1 MSPVTYLVDT
11 SAAVRIMTDKLVR
24 TRWSDHLV
32 EGVVALCDIT
42 ELEILFSARSLG
54 DRLEKQETLAELF
67 NWTPIHDSVFRR
79 AQKVQRL
86 LTDRG
91 EHRSAGPVDLLV
103 AATAEL
109 SGLTVLHYDSDFET
123 VARVTGQATA
133 WVAPP
138 GSL

>member
-11 SAAVRIMTDKLVR
+11 SAAARLMTNKQAR
-24 TRWSDHLV
+24 AEWSDHLA

-42 ELEILFSARSLG
+42 ELELLFSARSLG
-54 DRLEKQETLAELF
+54 DRLEKEELLGELF
-67 NWTPIHDSVFRR
+67 NWVPIQDEVFRR
-79 AQKVQRL
+79 AKRVQRL

-103 AATAEL
+103 AAAAEL
-109 SGLTVLHYDSDFET
+109 NGLTVLHYDADFET
-123 VARVTGQATA
+123 VARATGQPTM

>member
-1 MSPVTYLVDT
+1 MSPVTHLVDT
-11 SAAVRIMTDKLVR
+11 SAAARLMTNKQAR
-24 TRWSDHLV
+24 TGWSDHLA

-54 DRLEKQETLAELF
+54 DRLEKEELLGELF
-67 NWTPIHDSVFRR
+67 NRVPVHDEVFRR
-79 AQKVQRL
+79 AKRVQRL

-91 EHRSAGPVDLLV
+91 EHRSSGPVDLLV

-109 SGLTVLHYDSDFET
+109 NGLTVLHYDTDFET
-123 VARVTGQATA
+123 VARATGQPTV

-138 GSL
+138 GTL